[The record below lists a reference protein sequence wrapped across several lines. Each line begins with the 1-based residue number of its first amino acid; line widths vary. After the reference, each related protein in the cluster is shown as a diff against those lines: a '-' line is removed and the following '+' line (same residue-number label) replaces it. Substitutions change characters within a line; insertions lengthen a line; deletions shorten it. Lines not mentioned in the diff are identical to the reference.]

1 MSYTKPAVQKV
12 MTTYFSMFILSFLI
26 VYLLTPAL
34 RRLALSI
41 GAVDLPG
48 ERKIHRSPV
57 PRMGGV
63 VIFIAFYIPVLLTFV
78 YPTLPVLPLL
88 EQKYA
93 YGGLFIASLLVFL
106 SGVADDVRRISPW
119 VKLLTQVGAALI
131 LYYAGFR
138 IELVTNPFGESIA
151 LGWLA
156 FPATILW
163 VVLLTNA
170 FNLIDGL
177 DGLAAGVGFI
187 ISAALLVLCLQQ
199 LQPIVPLFTLTLMG
213 GLLAFLLYNFNP
225 ASIFMGDSGSLFL
238 GFVLAALSI
247 ASSQKGS
254 TAFALLAVIIVMGL
268 PILDTGLSVLRRL
281 IEGRSFFLGD
291 AMHIHHKL
299 LERGFSHRKAVLL
312 LYGICLFLGIVA
324 ATMAFLRDETTRIV
338 LALTFVAML
347 CFVKFL
353 HYHELENVSGRVRL
367 TLELIRLRQRRGK
380 DLINL
385 LEGLP
390 RIDHID
396 SLWNACKKAFAA
408 MGIQQARLQLRWI
421 GPGAP
426 CEMIFE
432 WRWPDGEWREED
444 IQNGLLGHILPME
457 QPGRFS
463 SKLWIFHE
471 IGDNGGNEV
480 GMNSFIYIIRALL
493 PIALTRIHKTFEDN
507 SNTSGCVNPF
517 HIKP

>member
-1 MSYTKPAVQKV
+1 
-12 MTTYFSMFILSFLI
+12 MTTYFSMFIISFLI

-34 RRLALSI
+34 RRLASYI
-41 GAVDLPG
+41 GAMDLPG
-48 ERKIHRSPV
+48 DRKIHLSPV
-57 PRMGGV
+57 PRLGGV
-63 VIFIAFYIPVLLTFV
+63 VIFMAFYIPVLLILL
-78 YPTLPVLPLL
+78 YPTLPVFPLL

-93 YGGLFIASLLVFL
+93 YMGLFIASLLVFL
-106 SGVADDVRRISPW
+106 SGVADDVRRIHPW
-119 VKLLTQVGAALI
+119 LKILIQFVGALI

-138 IELVTNPFGESIA
+138 IELVTNPFGESIV

-199 LQPIVPLFTLTLMG
+199 HKPIVPLFTLTLMG

-254 TAFALLAVIIVMGL
+254 TAFALLAVLIVMGL
-268 PILDTGLSVLRRL
+268 PILDTSLSVLRRL

-299 LERGFSHRKAVLL
+299 LERGFSQRKAVLL
-312 LYGICLFLGIVA
+312 LYGICLFLGMIA
-324 ATMAFLRDETTRIV
+324 ATLAFLRDEATQIV

-347 CFVKFL
+347 FFVKFL
-353 HYHELENVSGRVRL
+353 HYHELEKVTGRLRL

-380 DLINL
+380 ELVDL
-385 LEGLP
+385 LEELP

-396 SLWNACKKAFAA
+396 SLWDACKKTFAA

-421 GPGAP
+421 DLGAP
-426 CEMIFE
+426 FE
-432 WRWPDGEWREED
+432 TLFELRWPDGEWREEE
-444 IQNGLLGHILPME
+444 IRNGLLGHIVPIE

-463 SKLWIFHE
+463 SKLWIFHK
-471 IGDNGGNEV
+471 IGDNGENEA
-480 GMNSFIYIIRALL
+480 GMNSYIYIIRTLL
-493 PIALTRIHKTFEDN
+493 PIALTRIRKTFKDN
-507 SNTSGCVNPF
+507 SITAGNVSAFNVEP
-517 HIKP
+517 